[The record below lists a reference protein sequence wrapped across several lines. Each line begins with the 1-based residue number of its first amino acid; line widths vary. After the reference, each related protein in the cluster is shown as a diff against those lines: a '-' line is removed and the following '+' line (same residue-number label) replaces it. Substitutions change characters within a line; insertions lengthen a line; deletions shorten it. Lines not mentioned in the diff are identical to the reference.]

1 MHQRV
6 KTYRKLLLMLSVD
19 IVPDRTMSSFHS
31 AQAILRPGYSHMT
44 AHLTANGGFV
54 RISLCTITVL
64 LFVAAPALSP
74 QPQQSANGNPQKTA
88 FVDPCAN
95 AATDAD
101 KKACWTEAAARTF
114 SSTPTPAKPAQIKV
128 TKNATTAKWI
138 APNRPPPV
146 STPTTAQSKKPCAP
160 I

>member
-1 MHQRV
+1 MRIW
-6 KTYRKLLLMLSVD
+6 LCAIMFIFSALP
-19 IVPDRTMSSFHS
+19 ISS
-31 AQAILRPGYSHMT
+31 RPPSQQ
-44 AHLTANGGFV
+44 
-54 RISLCTITVL
+54 
-64 LFVAAPALSP
+64 PAEKSP
-74 QPQQSANGNPQKTA
+74 KQKT
-88 FVDPCAN
+88 FGDPCAD

-101 KKACWTEAAARTF
+101 KKPAGPKSPAERSF

-138 APNRPPPV
+138 APNRPPPA